1 MHEFLTF
8 TIIGITTGAAFAV
21 AASGLVVTYATSGVF
36 NIAHGA
42 IGMVMAFLYW
52 QLVVPWHVPMLL
64 ALALVVGVVAPAF
77 GALVEVAL
85 IRRTR
90 DNTLA
95 VTLVVTIGLMVLL
108 IGVADYIWAQKTA
121 LAPVFFQGKGFHLF
135 GAFVSWQQAITAIV
149 GVGIALTLRL
159 LLYRTRIGIAMRA
172 VVDSRDLVALNGGR
186 PAWISTISWAL
197 GASLAALAGILIAPQ
212 LQLNV
217 VNLTLLVIDAYA
229 AAIFGRLKNL
239 PGTYLGAIGL
249 GLVGAYLVGYL
260 PTSGFWAATP
270 IQGLRLAYPVIALFV
285 VLLVLPADAIAG
297 ARSGLRRAAS
307 RVPSFSR
314 SVVGALAMVGVVYGI
329 VTFLSSGDVIRLGL
343 GVASGLVMLS
353 LVPLTGW
360 AGPVSLCQM
369 TFAGI
374 GAAAMYHF
382 GRSGSVVGLFAA
394 LVFAGVVGVVVA
406 LPALRLRGLYLA
418 LATMAFA
425 TLMDNMVFP
434 TSTLFT
440 AAGAV
445 TVHRPVLFG
454 LHFVSNRSYVVFL
467 AAVFGL
473 LSVGLLALRRGPFG
487 RVLAAM
493 SDSEAACATLGLNLT
508 LTKVAVFALSAGLA
522 GLAGALFGGMQTT
535 AGASDFQ
542 MLQSLPLLL
551 LAVLYGI
558 TTTSGAFVGG
568 LSLGLIYVVEAHVP
582 SLSSL
587 QYIATGLAGITLGM
601 YPEGIVPG
609 VAERL
614 RSTWASLA
622 ISTATDLPRPQP
634 AFSGRSAP
642 AGAGASTAAFA
653 PPGAAASDPP
663 PPPAPPVQVA
673 DGASP
678 PTPPS
683 PLLSPA
689 LVGRTDPALPVQP
702 SVRAAAPPAEPPLA
716 PPIGPT
722 VRPPFDAG
730 VHRATPAGGEPLVA
744 EPRLPAAAD

>member
-8 TIIGITTGAAFAV
+8 TIIGLTTGAAFAV

-64 ALALVVGVVAPAF
+64 ALVLVVGVIAPAF
-77 GALVEVAL
+77 GALVEIVL
-85 IRRTR
+85 IRNTR

-108 IGVADYIWAQKTA
+108 IGVADYIWGQKTA
-121 LAPVFFQGKGFHLF
+121 LAPVFFRGEGFHLF
-135 GAFVSWQQAITAIV
+135 GAFVSWQQAITALV
-149 GVGIALTLRL
+149 GVAIALALRL
-159 LLYRTRIGIAMRA
+159 LLYRTRVGVAMRA
-172 VVDSRDLVALNGGR
+172 VVDNRSLVALTGGR
-186 PAWISTISWAL
+186 PAALSTLSWAL

-217 VNLTLLVIDAYA
+217 INMTLLVIDAYA

-239 PGTYLGAIGL
+239 PGTYLGALGL
-249 GLVGAYLVGYL
+249 GLVGSYLVGYL
-260 PTSGFWAATP
+260 PTSGVWASTP
-270 IQGLRLAYPVIALFV
+270 IQGLRIAYPVIALFA
-285 VLLVLPADAIAG
+285 VLLLLPSDAIAG
-297 ARSGLRRAAS
+297 ARSGLRRVSA
-307 RVPSFSR
+307 RVPSLSG
-314 SVVGALAMVGVVYGI
+314 SVVGGLAMVAVVYGI

-382 GRSGSVVGLFAA
+382 GRNGSVLGLGAA
-394 LVFAGVVGVVVA
+394 LALAGAIGVVVS

-434 TSTLFT
+434 TSTVFT
-440 AAGAV
+440 AAGSV
-445 TVHRPVLFG
+445 PVSRPVIFG
-454 LHFVSNRSYVVFL
+454 LHLVSNRSYVVFL
-467 AAVFGL
+467 TVVFAL
-473 LSVGLLALRRGPFG
+473 LSVALLALRRGPFG
-487 RVLAAM
+487 RVLQAM
-493 SDSEAACATLGLNLT
+493 RDSEAACTTLGLNLT
-508 LTKVAVFALSAGLA
+508 LTKVSVFALSAGLA
-522 GLAGALFGGMQTT
+522 GVAGALFGGMQTS

-558 TTTSGAFVGG
+558 STTSGAFIGG
-568 LSLGLIYVVEAHVP
+568 LSLGVIYVIEAHVP

-587 QYIATGLAGITLGM
+587 QYIATGFAGITLGV

-614 RSTWASLA
+614 RSWWASLA
-622 ISTATDLPRPQP
+622 VSTARDLPRLQ
-634 AFSGRSAP
+634 P
-642 AGAGASTAAFA
+642 AGAGAHPGPTAV
-653 PPGAAASDPP
+653 GAAGA
-663 PPPAPPVQVA
+663 PATI
-673 DGASP
+673 
-678 PTPPS
+678 TP
-683 PLLSPA
+683 A
-689 LVGRTDPALPVQP
+689 GGVGREVPG
-702 SVRAAAPPAEPPLA
+702 AAAPPAPATVGPPGTGASA
-716 PPIGPT
+716 PAAAGRAVTGAAGAPAAGGRTATGAAGAPAATAPATSGSGPT
-722 VRPPFDAG
+722 AGGPAAGGAPSWPRPPQ
-730 VHRATPAGGEPLVA
+730 
-744 EPRLPAAAD
+744 PAAAD